1 MANLK
6 MSAIRPVFVAILCAT
21 LLLQTHVLQTV
32 GAQATPAA
40 EKQKIE
46 ALIKFIGDAKEL
58 QFVRNGKVYD
68 AATAAK
74 FLRAKWAANDAE
86 VKTARAFIDKVASFS
101 GTSGEPYLIR
111 RSDGSKI
118 KSKDYLFA
126 ELQKLEKA
134 EFEQRAGDRQPGP

>member
-1 MANLK
+1 MAAMK
-6 MSAIRPVFVAILCAT
+6 RSAIRSVFVAILCCT
-21 LLLQTHVLQTV
+21 LFLPGHVLQSV
-32 GAQATPAA
+32 GAQLTPVA
-40 EKQKIE
+40 ERQKIE
-46 ALIKFIGDAKEL
+46 ALIKVIADAKDL

-68 AATAAK
+68 AAIAAK

-118 KSKDYLFA
+118 KSQDYLIA

-134 EFEQRAGDRQPGP
+134 EFEQRAGERQSGS